1 MWHRNA
7 RPHGLRAMV
16 VAVMSLTLIGLAG
29 CQPHR
34 PTVAQTPTPTATA
47 TATATAALEPT
58 ATATAALEPTASP
71 TAPPTPTPAPPPP
84 TWTPTPQ
91 PTATPAAACIP
102 APGVVP
108 VSSAVIRTGNGATRQ
123 VSLTFDSD
131 GGSAGNAAAY
141 LDILRAHGIRAT
153 WFLTGQFAQANPAI
167 VRTIRDDGHD
177 IGNHTVDH
185 PDLIAP
191 PRTDAFICAE
201 LVNADRMISAVSG
214 RTTRPYFRPPY
225 GDYNDQVR
233 TLAAQLG
240 YRTINWSIDPADWDS
255 THTAQDIVNSI
266 LNSPNLRPGAI
277 ILMHVNSPHEAEALP
292 IVIAGLQ
299 QRGYAIVPLSQLLT

>member
-1 MWHRNA
+1 
-7 RPHGLRAMV
+7 
-16 VAVMSLTLIGLAG
+16 
-29 CQPHR
+29 
-34 PTVAQTPTPTATA
+34 
-47 TATATAALEPT
+47 
-58 ATATAALEPTASP
+58 
-71 TAPPTPTPAPPPP
+71 PAPR
-84 TWTPTPQ
+84 
-91 PTATPAAACIP
+91 PTATPAAACVP

-108 VSSAVIRTGNGATRQ
+108 VSAAVIRTGNTTLRQ
-123 VSLTFDSD
+123 VSLTIDSD
-131 GGSAGNAAAY
+131 GGSPGNAAAY
-141 LDILRAHGIRAT
+141 LTILHARGVRTT
-153 WFLTGQFAQANPAI
+153 WFLTGQFAQANPAL

-233 TLAAQLG
+233 TLAARLG
-240 YRTINWSIDPADWDS
+240 YRTIYWSIDPADWNS
-255 THTAQDIVNSI
+255 AHTAQDIENNI

-277 ILMHVNSPHEAEALP
+277 ILMHVNSAHEAEALP